1 MGVLLLPVQN
11 VCEVVGLSQNNIWK
25 LRNYYLLGWGVFRS
39 RWLICNDE
47 GPRVTKKVMG
57 GRLSFI
63 PWWIIAANTYTYDDT

>member
-1 MGVLLLPVQN
+1 M
-11 VCEVVGLSQNNIWK
+11 
-25 LRNYYLLGWGVFRS
+25 FRS